1 MNINI
6 GKLLRDRAVLMG
18 EKEAFIHKDKRWTF
32 QQMNAMAN
40 GFAHFLKKQG
50 FAKGDRLAILSKNNE
65 DFIAVLMGAAKI
77 GVITVVLNWRLQVP
91 ELQYIVEN
99 SKVKLIVYDVDF
111 ASMMQALQVQGVNT
125 DILSHATV
133 PSLQAIFEENSQEP
147 VYDASNDD
155 VALIMYTSG
164 TTGKPKGAMISH
176 NNLLAAGMGLSQT
189 IDWWEDDRF
198 LMVAPFFT

>member
-32 QQMNAMAN
+32 QQMNARAN

-91 ELQYIVEN
+91 SFNILWRIV
-99 SKVKLIVYDVDF
+99 K
-111 ASMMQALQVQGVNT
+111 
-125 DILSHATV
+125 
-133 PSLQAIFEENSQEP
+133 
-147 VYDASNDD
+147 
-155 VALIMYTSG
+155 
-164 TTGKPKGAMISH
+164 
-176 NNLLAAGMGLSQT
+176 
-189 IDWWEDDRF
+189 
-198 LMVAPFFT
+198 

>member
-50 FAKGDRLAILSKNNE
+50 IAKGDRLAILSKNNE

-198 LMVAPFFT
+198 